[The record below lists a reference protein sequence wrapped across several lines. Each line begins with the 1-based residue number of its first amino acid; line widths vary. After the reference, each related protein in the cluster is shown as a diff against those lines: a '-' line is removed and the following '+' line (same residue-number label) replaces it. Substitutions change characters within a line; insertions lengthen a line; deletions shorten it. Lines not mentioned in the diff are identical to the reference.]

1 MAEEHDLI
9 VIGGGPAGTSLS
21 ILMAEA
27 GFSVLL
33 LEKGRYPLQKVC
45 GEYLSR
51 EALPYLDRLG
61 IPYASLAPPPID
73 HLGVTCSKGP
83 TLECALPLGGIGI
96 SRTELDRMMAERVRE
111 KGGTVRE
118 GSKVRSV
125 SPTERGYSVQTRESA
140 HEARVVVEAY
150 GKDKSPVIHGTDHP
164 ANGKKKGKKN
174 DRKWVGIK
182 HRVEGPLPDGRI
194 ELHTFPGGYAG
205 LSRIE
210 GGDKGCLS
218 YLIDAAYLQESGRDA
233 VEKERMETNP
243 HLAEWLRTLHFP
255 QQPVGISDL
264 SFGRGSSQEKGI
276 WFTGDAAISIPPLA
290 GNGMSMAIEGS
301 FFLAPELISLL
312 QGKLDK
318 EEATRRYWGESQR
331 HFRTRLRI
339 GKALQGVFSKEDRM
353 ALLIKGFKP
362 FPGLA
367 KSLIAK
373 THGPRP

>member
-51 EALPYLDRLG
+51 EALPYLDRLS
-61 IPYASLAPPPID
+61 IPYASLNPPSID
-73 HLGVTCSKGP
+73 QLRVTCAKGP
-83 TLECALPLGGIGI
+83 TLQCALPLGGVGL
-96 SRTELDRMMAERVRE
+96 SRNELDRMMAERVRE
-111 KGGTVRE
+111 KGGTVKE
-118 GSKVRSV
+118 GSKVRSI
-125 SPTERGYSVQTRESA
+125 SPTERGFSVQTRDSEYKA
-140 HEARVVVEAY
+140 HTVVEAH
-150 GKDKSPVIHGTDHP
+150 GKDKGPAIHGP
-164 ANGKKKGKKN
+164 ERPRKKKGTKGL
-174 DRKWVGIK
+174 RKWVGIK
-182 HRVEGPLPDGRI
+182 HRVEGPLPRGRI

-210 GGDKGCLS
+210 GENKGCLS
-218 YLIDAAYLQESGRDA
+218 YLIDASILQERGRGA
-233 VEKERMETNP
+233 VERQRMEENP
-243 HLAEWLRTLHFP
+243 HLAGWLRTLHFP
-255 QQPVGISDL
+255 EHPVGISEL
-264 SFGRGSSQEKGI
+264 AFGRGSSHEEGI
-276 WFTGDAAISIPPLA
+276 WSTGDAAVSIPPLA

-301 FFLAPELISLL
+301 FFLAPELIGLL

-318 EEATRRYWGESQR
+318 EEAVRRYHKASQR
-331 HFRTRLRI
+331 HFGTRMRI
-339 GKALQGVFSKEDRM
+339 GKALQGFFSKEARM

-362 FPGLA
+362 FPGLT

-373 THGPRP
+373 THGPHP